1 MVIGK
6 SRKGENIVKQPEGT
20 INLNLNVQRPIGTGW
35 RMWIAGKLI
44 RAAELVAKQKIKFN
58 ISTTTESPET
68 ADSILRKAGK
78 R

>member
-1 MVIGK
+1 MVINESSERGY
-6 SRKGENIVKQPEGT
+6 IVSKPEGT
-20 INLNLNVQRPIGTGW
+20 INLNLNVKRPIGTGW

-44 RAAELVAKQKIKFN
+44 RAAELIAKQKIKFN
-58 ISTTTESPET
+58 ITTTTEKPET

>member
-1 MVIGK
+1 MSK
-6 SRKGENIVKQPEGT
+6 PEGT
-20 INLNLNVQRPIGTGW
+20 INLNLHVQRPIGTGW

-58 ISTTTESPET
+58 ISTTTNQPET

>member
-1 MVIGK
+1 MKANEGSINVDLK
-6 SRKGENIVKQPEGT
+6 VK
-20 INLNLNVQRPIGTGW
+20 RPIGTGW